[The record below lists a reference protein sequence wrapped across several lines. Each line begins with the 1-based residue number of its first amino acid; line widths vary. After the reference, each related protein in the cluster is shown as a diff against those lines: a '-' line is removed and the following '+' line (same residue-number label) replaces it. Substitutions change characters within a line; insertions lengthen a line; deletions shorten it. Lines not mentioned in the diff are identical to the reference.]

1 MYPNVLLWA
10 VFFKSNLY
18 VNNICVGLSESYYIS
33 CKGQPAKALCELLN
47 LHLGPVLSVKPI
59 QAVCHL
65 KDNAVWACHPRAGAL
80 QCNSD
85 DVYLFLKLFL
95 LKPKEPGAAGARTDR
110 CIGNF
115 LSKAG

>member
-10 VFFKSNLY
+10 VFSKSNLC
-18 VNNICVGLSESYYIS
+18 VNNMCVGLSESYCIS

-65 KDNAVWACHPRAGAL
+65 EDSAVWACRPRAGAL
-80 QCNSD
+80 HCNSY

-95 LKPKEPGAAGARTDR
+95 LKPEEPGACCWSADR
-110 CIGNF
+110 
-115 LSKAG
+115 